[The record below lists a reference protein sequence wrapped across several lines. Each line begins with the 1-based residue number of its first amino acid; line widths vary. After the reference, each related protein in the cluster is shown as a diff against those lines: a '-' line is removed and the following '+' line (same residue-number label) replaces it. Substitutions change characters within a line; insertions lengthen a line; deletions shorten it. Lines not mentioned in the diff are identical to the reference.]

1 MNFVVVVFFIFQ
13 SCCCLVL
20 GFKGASLFVFVDYGQ
35 VLCSLMDGRHLR
47 PSFVFPLGQ
56 FLGNKVTEL

>member
-1 MNFVVVVFFIFQ
+1 MNLVVFYFSKLLLPCTI
-13 SCCCLVL
+13 
-20 GFKGASLFVFVDYGQ
+20 GFKRVSLFVFVDYGQ